1 MLYYWLQSLRL
12 GWGGQYNYLCEPIDY
27 RVTPHTEEVI
37 FLAYEPRMTIQSS
50 ICGTNLYKKTFQST
64 LFIATSDENNAFL
77 GLPSELSATK
87 PRQDI
92 TPTL

>member
-12 GWGGQYNYLCEPIDY
+12 GWGGQFNYLCEPIDY

-37 FLAYEPRMTIQSS
+37 FLAYEPRRQSS
-50 ICGTNLYKKTFQST
+50 LVFVVLTYTRKRFKV
-64 LFIATSDENNAFL
+64 FIATSDENNAFL
-77 GLPSELSATK
+77 GLPSKLSATK